1 MNQREVSHA
10 TQITHLMEQYLFDIG
25 PNPPTNPKEMELIT
39 NIILFLQATN
49 ADNED
54 FSVTTNIEQT
64 LKALEDMMAELLIEP
79 NMLEQI
85 QALELLCEEL
95 YLESKEL
102 FGNQNHLLLILFGN
116 NNI

>member
-1 MNQREVSHA
+1 
-10 TQITHLMEQYLFDIG
+10 
-25 PNPPTNPKEMELIT
+25 
-39 NIILFLQATN
+39 
-49 ADNED
+49 
-54 FSVTTNIEQT
+54 
-64 LKALEDMMAELLIEP
+64 MMAELLIEP

-116 NNI
+116 NNIWTKLHDIVRDNSIS